1 MTSNSKLNRQ
11 KTWNTEIRK
20 TSFIKEWVE
29 NGRLT
34 QIRIAENNDH
44 AQKTHEIQLR
54 SSFNKP
60 SWYNGNRN
68 FR

>member
-1 MTSNSKLNRQ
+1 MLYKKPSKMTSNSKQNRQ

-34 QIRIAENNDH
+34 
-44 AQKTHEIQLR
+44 
-54 SSFNKP
+54 
-60 SWYNGNRN
+60 
-68 FR
+68 